1 MPDIGQ
7 PGGVQVLPAKVA
19 AAIFAGMSVLAVF
32 FGLPSAVRHARA
44 DDPAIVAKNLYEGD
58 AGRAAVGR
66 GLFNQYCAH
75 CHGPNAVSPDSPRDL
90 RRLKRRYGENMAN
103 LFHFTVTHGRPDKGM
118 PTWTGR
124 LDDETLWTIFTFLE
138 TVQAEP

>member
-1 MPDIGQ
+1 VSTGQ
-7 PGGVQVLPAKVA
+7 PSGVQILPAKVA
-19 AAIFAGMSVLAVF
+19 AAIFAGMSVLVV
-32 FGLPSAVRHARA
+32 FGLPGAVRYARA
-44 DDPAIVAKNLYEGD
+44 DDPAVVTKYPYECD
-58 AGRAAVGR
+58 AGRAAAGR

-75 CHGPNAVSPDSPRDL
+75 CHGPSAVSPDPPRDL

-118 PTWTGR
+118 PNWTGL
-124 LDDETLWTIFTFLE
+124 LDDETLWTIFTFLQ